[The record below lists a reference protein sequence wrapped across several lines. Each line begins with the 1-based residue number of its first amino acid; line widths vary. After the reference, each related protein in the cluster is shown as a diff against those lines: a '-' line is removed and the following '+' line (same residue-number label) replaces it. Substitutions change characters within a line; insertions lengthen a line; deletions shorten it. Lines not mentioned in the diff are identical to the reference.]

1 MMKPPAIKQTVA
13 ISEGN
18 CKEDKPM
25 IACPLVHPPAYL
37 VPNPTKNPPI
47 TIKENPLMVNR
58 EDQLNKEV
66 GNNDSEVVMPYD
78 CNSDTNLGL
87 ISTGWWLVNKYAAIK
102 PPRMMPEAKN
112 RFHISFFQSYLKK
125 EMFAGIQAAH
135 T

>member
-1 MMKPPAIKQTVA
+1 MMNPPAIKQTVA

-78 CNSDTNLGL
+78 CT
-87 ISTGWWLVNKYAAIK
+87 A
-102 PPRMMPEAKN
+102 R
-112 RFHISFFQSYLKK
+112 
-125 EMFAGIQAAH
+125 
-135 T
+135 